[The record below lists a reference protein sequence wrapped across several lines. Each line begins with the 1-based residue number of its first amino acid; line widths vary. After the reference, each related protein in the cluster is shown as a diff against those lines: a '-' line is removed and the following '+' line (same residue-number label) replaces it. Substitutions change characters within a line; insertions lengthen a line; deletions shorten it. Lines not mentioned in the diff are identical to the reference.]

1 MQTDP
6 SAVPDKTGKNSKKR
20 WFLLAIPVAVAVVGS
35 GVLVASANA
44 GSNQTPIPGVIEAES
59 YAAHHG
65 AQTEGTSDAGGGR
78 NVGWLSNGDWMRY
91 DNVDLGTAGGGL
103 TVEAR
108 VASANTDGGSVEVR
122 AGSQTGE
129 LLAAFPITRTGN
141 WQDWVTGTANSPTTL
156 SGKQTV
162 FVTMASKSR
171 SDFVNVNWL
180 RFTRVNGGGTA
191 TPGTTASAT
200 PSATAS
206 ASAGPSPSASASVS
220 ASPTPTGTTPQTGT
234 GWVVMDQAKWA
245 QELAAFRA
253 ITPKTPKERM
263 VPEFHAS
270 CKISHTRPDDPI
282 VFPGMAG
289 ASHDHTFWGNKSTG
303 AASTA
308 ESLFANKA
316 TTCEPSTQDFSAY
329 WVPTLLK
336 DNKPVMPKEVT
347 VYYGSRLKDYAA
359 TVPFPSGFR
368 MIAGDAKQQTS
379 TGQNNQFWCA
389 GNGGETGR
397 TADGEWPVCA
407 PTAELIR
414 QLTFPDCWD
423 GVHLDSP
430 DHKSHVGPADNT
442 GKCSGK
448 YPVAIPSISFMLP
461 YPLNT
466 DTEGVKL
473 SSGTGYS
480 MHGDF
485 FNAWV
490 PEALAERVRNC
501 INQHAKCNAQGN
513 F

>member
-1 MQTDP
+1 MQSDP
-6 SAVPDKTGKNSKKR
+6 SAPLPVPDEAVKKSKKR
-20 WFLLAIPVAVAVVGS
+20 WFLLAVPVAAAVVGS
-35 GVLVASANA
+35 GVLVATANA
-44 GSNQTPIPGVIEAES
+44 GSGTPIPGVIEAES
-59 YAAHHG
+59 YAANNG

-91 DNVDLGTAGGGL
+91 DAADLGAAGSPL
-103 TVEAR
+103 TIEAR
-108 VASANTDGGSVEVR
+108 VSSANSEGGTVEVR
-122 AGSQTGE
+122 QGSQTGE
-129 LLAAFPITRTGN
+129 LLAAFPITKTGN
-141 WQDWVTGTANSPTTL
+141 WQSWVTGTANSPTTL
-156 SGKQTV
+156 SGPQTIV
-162 FVTMASKSR
+162 VNLVSKSR
-171 SDFVNVNWL
+171 SDFVNINWL
-180 RFTRVNGGGTA
+180 RFTRGGGL
-191 TPGTTASAT
+191 PGT
-200 PSATAS
+200 
-206 ASAGPSPSASASVS
+206 PSASASVPGS
-220 ASPTPTGTTPQTGT
+220 ASPSASVSASASVSPSVSVSPTPTGTTPQTGN

-270 CKISHTRPDDPI
+270 CKISHTKPDDPI

-289 ASHDHTFWGNKSTG
+289 ASHDHTFWGNKTTG
-303 AASTA
+303 AASTP
-308 ESLFANKA
+308 ESLLAAK
-316 TTCEPSTQDFSAY
+316 TTSCEPSSEDFSAY

-336 DNKPVMPKEVT
+336 DGKPIAPKEVT

-368 MIAGDAKQQTS
+368 MIVGDAKQQTGDS
-379 TGQNNQFWCA
+379 NQFWCA

-397 TADGEWPVCA
+397 TANGEWPVCA

-430 DHKSHVGPADNT
+430 DHKSHVGPAGNN
-442 GKCSGK
+442 GACSGK
-448 YPVAIPSISFMLP
+448 FPVAIPSISYMLP

-473 SSGTGYS
+473 SSGTGFS

-485 FNAWV
+485 VNAWV
-490 PEALAERVRNC
+490 PQALAERVRNC
-501 INQHAKCNAQGN
+501 INQHAKCNAQGQ